1 MAGDATPAP
10 SRLGSDSLTE
20 RMWSLESCYLNA
32 DRKKKFFWVLIATL
46 LTCKGN
52 GENDDEVN
60 EEKLEVSQVAENLKY
75 QKITQ
80 RQINGSIISADT
92 R

>member
-1 MAGDATPAP
+1 M
-10 SRLGSDSLTE
+10 
-20 RMWSLESCYLNA
+20 NA
-32 DRKKKFFWVLIATL
+32 DWKKNFFFFLKLVLVATL

>member
-1 MAGDATPAP
+1 M
-10 SRLGSDSLTE
+10 L
-20 RMWSLESCYLNA
+20 
-32 DRKKKFFWVLIATL
+32 VATL

-92 R
+92 RWL

>member
-1 MAGDATPAP
+1 M
-10 SRLGSDSLTE
+10 
-20 RMWSLESCYLNA
+20 NA
-32 DRKKKFFWVLIATL
+32 DWKKFFFFFFKLVLVATL